1 MALPL
6 ITLLIAICLTGIYL
20 VLSAHVIRTRRN
32 EQASVTS
39 VPSEPLQRAIR
50 AHSNFME
57 YTPIFL
63 ILLMLLELS
72 DSYLWW
78 ISGLGISFIIGR
90 LSHAYGILIGET
102 GSPPAFGGRVR
113 GMILTLSTLGAAAL
127 SGLILIGWIVL
138 H

>member
-6 ITLLIAICLTGIYL
+6 ITLFVAACLTGIYL
-20 VLSAHVIRTRRN
+20 TLTAHVIRTRRR
-32 EQASVTS
+32 EQAGVTS
-39 VPSEPLQRAIR
+39 APSESLQRAIR
-50 AHSNFME
+50 AHSNLME

-78 ISGLGISFIIGR
+78 ISGLGIVFIIGR
-90 LSHAYGILIGET
+90 LCHAYGLLVGET
-102 GSPPAFGGRVR
+102 RNPPDFRGRVC
-113 GMILTLSTLGAAAL
+113 GMMLTLTTLGAAAM
-127 SGLILIGWIVL
+127 SGLLLIGWIVL